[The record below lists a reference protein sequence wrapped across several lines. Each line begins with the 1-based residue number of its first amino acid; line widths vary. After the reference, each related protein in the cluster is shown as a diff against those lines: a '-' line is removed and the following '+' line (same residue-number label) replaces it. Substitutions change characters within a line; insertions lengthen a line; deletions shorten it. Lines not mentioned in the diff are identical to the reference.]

1 MPSRNSRTRAS
12 RFSFTSSLC
21 ALAGGALAGLAPC
34 AASAD
39 EPAETALHVSVTAP
53 AGKGCISGEKLQHAV
68 QKRVGSVARH
78 TAVDVHIESAA
89 PVPGWVASVAV
100 AGRAGHRTVKTRS
113 PSCGKLDDGLVL
125 VVTLLVDPD
134 EDDEETPPAALPAP
148 PSSKPHAEEPS
159 EPGAGGGSWVPDKP
173 AEPQELPEEEPEE
186 EPESWPGAR
195 EPGDPAR
202 DPGREPAR
210 DRESERGRSGRGDR
224 HPAGDEPSRDK
235 APSTVARATK
245 GDPARGEQAA
255 EAPKKVQFVLG
266 ASSVYSVGL
275 VPAGLPGVR
284 GSFAWVSP
292 TPVPI
297 EASFTYF
304 TEYDQYMSSATQ
316 SGLFHA
322 ETMAF
327 GATVCPADL
336 NVGRLHF
343 GACAG
348 MTVTRLQQRF
358 QEDSLFL
365 EEQDPGYAPLYT
377 QTDHFMVSP
386 TADLRFDIRLWKGLR
401 IGAGMEV
408 MSPINRPD
416 PVGFNDPYAV
426 ETTTAPVIFQARL
439 GISLVLPP

>member
-12 RFSFTSSLC
+12 RFSFTSSLF

-148 PSSKPHAEEPS
+148 PSSKPRGDEPS
-159 EPGAGGGSWVPDKP
+159 NPGAGGGSWAPDEP
-173 AEPQELPEEEPEE
+173 AEPEEKPEE

-195 EPGDPAR
+195 KPGDPAQ
-202 DPGREPAR
+202 DPAREP
-210 DRESERGRSGRGDR
+210 ESERGRSRRGDKP
-224 HPAGDEPSRDK
+224 PAGDEPSRDE
-235 APSTVARATK
+235 APSKVARATK
-245 GDPARGEQAA
+245 GDPARGKGEEAA
-255 EAPKKVQFVLG
+255 AGWPKKMQFALG
-266 ASSVYSVGL
+266 ASAVYSMGL
-275 VPAGLPGVR
+275 APAGLPGVR
-284 GSFAWVSP
+284 GSFAWLSP

-297 EASFTYF
+297 EASFTYHSDYEEYTGNTTAF
-304 TEYDQYMSSATQ
+304 TYQQAMS
-316 SGLFHA
+316 
-322 ETMAF
+322 F
-327 GATVCPADL
+327 GVTSCPADV
-336 NVGRLHF
+336 NVGLLHF

-358 QEDSLFL
+358 QADSPYPM
-365 EEQDPGYAPLYT
+365 DPMVDESGPEYREM
-377 QTDHFMVSP
+377 DHLMMSP
-386 TADLRFDIRLWKGLR
+386 TADLRLDVTLWKVLR
-401 IGAGMEV
+401 VGAAVEV
-408 MSPINRPD
+408 MTPINRPEIVALTD
-416 PVGFNDPYAV
+416 TYSVGPLT
-426 ETTTAPVIFQARL
+426 EPVIFQARL